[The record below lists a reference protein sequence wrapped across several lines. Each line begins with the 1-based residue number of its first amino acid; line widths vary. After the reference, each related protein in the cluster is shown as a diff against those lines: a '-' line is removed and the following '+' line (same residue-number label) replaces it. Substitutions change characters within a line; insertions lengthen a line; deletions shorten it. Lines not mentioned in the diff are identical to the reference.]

1 MAHSQCSYR
10 PIRWPIGVMFAA
22 HRTISPLHNLVA
34 SQTCHFTNLHA
45 TSQTGHFTNLPLH
58 KPFTSQIG
66 HFTNLPLHKPTAIHY
81 RLSLRSRA
89 GLVAACYNMIVY
101 MHGARTYTGQV
112 TRLCTGIVLHERSR
126 KMSSSAE
133 RGGEEGGI
141 LS

>member
-1 MAHSQCSYR
+1 MYL
-10 PIRWPIGVMFAA
+10 RWSIGVMFAA
-22 HRTISPLHNLVA
+22 HCTIAPLHNPAA
-34 SQTCHFTNLHA
+34 SQTARFTNLPLHKPS

-58 KPFTSQIG
+58 KPSTSQTG
-66 HFTNLPLHKPTAIHY
+66 HFTNRLLHY

-89 GLVAACYNMIVY
+89 GLAATCYNMIVY

-126 KMSSSAE
+126 KVSSSSE
-133 RGGEEGGI
+133 RGAEEGGI